1 MPASKVAGPR
11 NHGPV
16 DQGLQTEWAFSIMQD
31 FQQSS
36 EAFGLSQVSKMLQ
49 QLTGQIAAHYSSSK
63 MRNTHLRPFRPDQGP
78 HSVPKS
84 R

>member
-1 MPASKVAGPR
+1 
-11 NHGPV
+11 
-16 DQGLQTEWAFSIMQD
+16 MQD